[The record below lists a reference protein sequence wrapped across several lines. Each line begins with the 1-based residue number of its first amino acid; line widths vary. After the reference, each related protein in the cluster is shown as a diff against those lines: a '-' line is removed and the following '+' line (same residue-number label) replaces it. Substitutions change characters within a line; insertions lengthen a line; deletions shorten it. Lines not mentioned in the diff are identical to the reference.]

1 MLAIIIT
8 GHGDFARGILQS
20 AEMIFGKA
28 QKVMAVTLS
37 ANESVEDLANHY
49 QAAIQSLQPVS
60 ELLFL
65 ADLWGG
71 APFNAASQ
79 LVQQHPD
86 DYAVIA
92 GVNLPML
99 IEALDSQDQSLA
111 TVLPRLEQDGRNGIR
126 RFEGADSTD

>member
-1 MLAIIIT
+1 MIAIIIT

-28 QKVMAVTLS
+28 QKVKAVTLS

-49 QAAIQSLQPVS
+49 QAAIQSLQPMS

-79 LVQQHPD
+79 LVQQNPD
-86 DYAVIA
+86 NYAVIA

-99 IEALDSQDQSLA
+99 IEALDRQDQPLA
-111 TVLPRLEQDGRNGIR
+111 SMLPRLEQDGRNGIR
-126 RFEGADSTD
+126 PFNGTISTD